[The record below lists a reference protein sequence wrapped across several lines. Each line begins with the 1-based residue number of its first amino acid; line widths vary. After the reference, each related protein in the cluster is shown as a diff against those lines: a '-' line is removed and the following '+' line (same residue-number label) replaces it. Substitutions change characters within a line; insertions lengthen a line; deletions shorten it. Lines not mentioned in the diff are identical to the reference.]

1 MVSRGGRWW
10 WRGFG
15 GPDGAGVRVVDAGVV
30 WGGHVGV
37 LLGVVV
43 VLRRV
48 GGAAIVAARAG
59 AEEFSSREVRVG
71 AGMSVG
77 CEGFR

>member
-30 WGGHVGV
+30 WGGHDHV

-59 AEEFSSREVRVG
+59 AEGFSSREFRVG
-71 AGMSVG
+71 AGVSTG
-77 CEGFR
+77 CRWFR

>member
-10 WRGFG
+10 WRGFR

-30 WGGHVGV
+30 WCGHDSV

-48 GGAAIVAARAG
+48 GRAAIVAARAG
-59 AEEFSSREVRVG
+59 AEGFSSGEFRVG
-71 AGMSVG
+71 AGASTG
-77 CEGFR
+77 CRWFG

>member
-30 WGGHVGV
+30 WGGHGGV

-48 GGAAIVAARAG
+48 GGAAVVATRAG
-59 AEEFSSREVRVG
+59 AEGFSSREFRVG
-71 AGMSVG
+71 AGALTG
-77 CEGFR
+77 CRWFR

>member
-30 WGGHVGV
+30 WGGHDGV
-37 LLGVVV
+37 LLRVVV
-43 VLRRV
+43 VMGGV
-48 GGAAIVAARAG
+48 SGAAVVAAGAG
-59 AEEFSSREVRVG
+59 AEGVFSREFRVG
-71 AGMSVG
+71 AGMSTRCRWFG
-77 CEGFR
+77 

>member
-30 WGGHVGV
+30 WCGHDCV

-48 GGAAIVAARAG
+48 GRAVIVAARAG
-59 AEEFSSREVRVG
+59 AEGFPSGEFRVG
-71 AGMSVG
+71 AGASMG
-77 CEGFR
+77 CRWFR